1 LWESKSTKNW
11 IDGWLAKLRGDQ
23 RSAGAEIAV
32 LVSRALPEAIETFG
46 HVEGIWIT
54 EPLAPF

>member
-32 LVSRALPEAIETFG
+32 PEAIETFG

>member
-1 LWESKSTKNW
+1 M
-11 IDGWLAKLRGDQ
+11 RGDQ